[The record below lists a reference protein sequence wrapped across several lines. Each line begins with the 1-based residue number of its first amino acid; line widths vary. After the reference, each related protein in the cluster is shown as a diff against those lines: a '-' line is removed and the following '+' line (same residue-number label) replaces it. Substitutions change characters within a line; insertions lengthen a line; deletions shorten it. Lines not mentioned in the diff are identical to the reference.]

1 LHRSHGRASPRAGGA
16 RAAHFGAN
24 CHKERPAPRGKHASM
39 RNFAV
44 SPAASAFLLAFALS
58 GCGGSGA
65 VTPAAGGAPVANSA
79 TAEAP
84 ASTQRDALLRA
95 FIRPDSKKI
104 TVKPGQSIQAAVD
117 AASPGDTVV
126 VMPGTYHEK
135 GRTCPFKT
143 TDTCAVSVTKND
155 ITLVGMSGAKPV
167 VIDNPTGKLA
177 VGIGIGKYYT
187 CNNTYR
193 INGSRVVGFTVKG
206 FTDSG
211 IFGTCIKN
219 WEWAYDSAVKNKIYD
234 FYPVWASDGRVDNS
248 FASDATDTGFYVGI
262 SQNIRVDH
270 NVAISNV
277 SGYEFENTIDSLME
291 YNTAYNNTGGI
302 LEFIIPGDPL
312 ERSANNLIRYNVV
325 MANNNKNKCTNGVV
339 CTVPPGTGILII
351 GGTAN
356 QTLANMVTNNR
367 AYGIA
372 MTDVCTAF
380 SLTTSQCK
388 ALKYDPL
395 PEKNQ
400 IKNNTALNNG
410 LDLGWIPQSGKGNCW
425 SNNKS
430 KTRVPPSFPK
440 C

>member
-1 LHRSHGRASPRAGGA
+1 M
-16 RAAHFGAN
+16 
-24 CHKERPAPRGKHASM
+24 KK
-39 RNFAV
+39 FAV
-44 SPAASAFLLAFALS
+44 SPIATSLLLAGALS
-58 GCGGSGA
+58 GC
-65 VTPAAGGAPVANSA
+65 AGGALNPLGGPSVSNPAQAGSA
-79 TAEAP
+79 SPSQREA
-84 ASTQRDALLRA
+84 ALQS
-95 FIRPDSKKI
+95 FIRSDSKKI
-104 TVKPGQSIQAAVD
+104 TVNPGQSIQAAVD
-117 AASPGDTVV
+117 SASSGDTIV

-143 TDTCAVSVTKND
+143 TENCAISITKNN
-155 ITLVGMSGAKPV
+155 ITLVGMSGIKPV
-167 VIDNPTGKLA
+167 VIDNPGGKLA

-187 CNNTYR
+187 CTNAYR
-193 INGSRVVGFTVKG
+193 IVGSQVVGFTVKG
-206 FTDSG
+206 FTDTG

-234 FYPVWASDGRVDNS
+234 FYPVFASDGRVDNS

-291 YNTAYNNTGGI
+291 YNTANNNTGGI

-312 ERSANNLIRYNVV
+312 ERSNNNVIRYNVV

-351 GGTAN
+351 GGNNNLT
-356 QTLANMVTNNR
+356 TANMVTNNR

-372 MTDVCTAF
+372 MTDVCMAF
-380 SLTTSQCK
+380 NLTKQQCK
-388 ALKYDPL
+388 KLAYDPL
-395 PEKNQ
+395 PEKNK
-400 IKNNTALNNG
+400 ITNNTVLYNG
-410 LDLGWIPQSGKGNCW
+410 LDLGWIPASGKGNCW
-425 SNNKS
+425 SKNKS
-430 KTRVPPSFPK
+430 KTQLPAILPA